1 MPLRVSFEL
10 GDGDLQHFEQ
20 IAQQTQAIARTT
32 SPEAIIAAA
41 REVLQN
47 GSQSQLADFVKDR
60 YARLRSMIDMLGDA
74 EWTLVADDRQR
85 VINALACF
93 SSPASAQTD
102 TLLDHA
108 IMIELVGRDLHHDI
122 DAYREF
128 CRYRETYKPRRKR
141 NVEPDHRERALA
153 EKGESLQ
160 KRMHERR
167 KRDLEK
173 SDGAA
178 RKLFSLFGL

>member
-10 GDGDLQHFEQ
+10 DDGDLQHFEQ

-41 REVLQN
+41 REVLQK

-60 YARLRSMIDMLGDA
+60 YARLRSMIDMVCDP
-74 EWTLVADDRQR
+74 EWSLSTEDRQR

-128 CRYRETYKPRRKR
+128 CRFREAYKPRRKR
-141 NVEPDHRERALA
+141 SAQPEDRQHSLVERREV
-153 EKGESLQ
+153 LQ

-173 SDGAA
+173 SDGAV

>member
-20 IAQQTQAIARTT
+20 IAQHTQALAKSTAPQT
-32 SPEAIIAAA
+32 IIAAA
-41 REVLQN
+41 RAVLER
-47 GSQSQLADFVKDR
+47 GTQSQLADFVKDR
-60 YARLRSMIDMLGDA
+60 YARLRSMIEMAEDA
-74 EWTLVADDRQR
+74 EWSLSEDDRQR

-93 SSPASAQTD
+93 SSPATAQTD

-141 NVEPDHRERALA
+141 NPQPDDRARALA
-153 EKGESLQ
+153 ERRELLQ
-160 KRMHERR
+160 QRMHEKR
-167 KRDLEK
+167 KRDLDK
-173 SDGAA
+173 SDGAV

>member
-32 SPEAIIAAA
+32 SPEAIIATA
-41 REVLQN
+41 RDVLQR

-60 YARLRSMIDMLGDA
+60 YARLRSMIEMVCDA
-74 EWTLVADDRQR
+74 DWSPSTDDRQR

-93 SSPASAQTD
+93 STPSSAQTD

-128 CRYRETYKPRRKR
+128 CRYREAYKPRRKR
-141 NVEPDHRERALA
+141 NIQPEDRQHALA
-153 EKGESLQ
+153 ERRETLQ

-173 SDGAA
+173 SDGAV

>member
-20 IAQQTQAIARTT
+20 IAHQTQAIAKTT
-32 SPEAIIAAA
+32 APQTIIAKA
-41 REVLQN
+41 REVLER
-47 GSQSQLADFVKDR
+47 GTQSQLADFVKDR
-60 YARLRSMIDMLGDA
+60 YARLRSMIEMAEDA
-74 EWTLVADDRQR
+74 EWSLSEDDRQR

-93 SSPASAQTD
+93 SSPTSVQTD

-128 CRYRETYKPRRKR
+128 CRYREAYRPRRKR
-141 NVEPDHRERALA
+141 NPQPDDRERALA
-153 EKGESLQ
+153 ERRDLLQ
-160 KRMHERR
+160 KRMHEKR

-173 SDGAA
+173 SDGAV

>member
-20 IAQQTQAIARTT
+20 IAQQTQAIARTV
-32 SPEAIIAAA
+32 SPDAIIATA
-41 REVLQN
+41 REVLQK
-47 GSQSQLADFVKDR
+47 GSQAQLADFVKDR
-60 YARLRSMIDMLGDA
+60 YARLRSMIDMVCDA
-74 EWTLVADDRQR
+74 DWSPSAEDRQR

-93 SSPASAQTD
+93 SSPAAAQTD

-141 NVEPDHRERALA
+141 NPNPDDRERALG
-153 EKGESLQ
+153 EKRDALQ
-160 KRMHERR
+160 TRMHERR
-167 KRDLEK
+167 RRDLEK
-173 SDGAA
+173 SDSAV

>member
-20 IAQQTQAIARTT
+20 IAQQTQAIAKTT
-32 SPEAIIAAA
+32 APQTIIANA
-41 REVLQN
+41 REVLQK
-47 GSQSQLADFVKDR
+47 GTQSQLADFVKDR
-60 YARLRSMIDMLGDA
+60 YARLRSMIEMAEDA
-74 EWTLVADDRQR
+74 EWSLSDDDRQR

-93 SSPASAQTD
+93 SSSTSAQTE

-141 NVEPDHRERALA
+141 HPQPDDRERALS
-153 EKGESLQ
+153 ERRELLQ
-160 KRMHERR
+160 KRMHEKR

-173 SDGAA
+173 SDGAV
-178 RKLFSLFGL
+178 RRLFSLFGL

>member
-1 MPLRVSFEL
+1 MPLRVSFDL
-10 GDGDLQHFEQ
+10 DDGDLQHFEQ
-20 IAQQTQAIARTT
+20 IAQQTQAIARST
-32 SPEAIIAAA
+32 SPDAIIATA
-41 REVLQN
+41 RDVLQK

-60 YARLRSMIDMLGDA
+60 YARLRTMIDMVCDA
-74 EWTLVADDRQR
+74 EWSPSPDDRQR

-93 SSPASAQTD
+93 SSPAAAQTD

-141 NVEPDHRERALA
+141 NPQPEDRERALA
-153 EKGESLQ
+153 ERRDVLQ

-167 KRDLEK
+167 RRDLEK
-173 SDGAA
+173 SDGAV

>member
-20 IAQQTQAIARTT
+20 IAQQTQAIAKTT
-32 SPEAIIAAA
+32 APQTIIANA
-41 REVLQN
+41 REVLQK
-47 GSQSQLADFVKDR
+47 GTQSQLADFIKDR
-60 YARLRSMIDMLGDA
+60 YARLRSMIEMAEDA
-74 EWTLVADDRQR
+74 EWSLSDDDRQR

-93 SSPASAQTD
+93 SSSTSAQTE

-141 NVEPDHRERALA
+141 HPQPDDRERALS
-153 EKGESLQ
+153 ERRELLQ
-160 KRMHERR
+160 KRMHEKR

-173 SDGAA
+173 SDGAV
-178 RKLFSLFGL
+178 RRLFSLFGL